1 MEDLGVAEDHIQRL
15 LSANTPLRMPRTSNT
30 FIGTI
35 SNGVQRLFDWSSMT
49 TSHIIGSEP
58 KHTNIDCMAPTRA
71 NIIASLLRLSTD
83 SRIKEGD
90 NILIHFSGHGSKYF
104 CSDYPHYK
112 ATSAGTGTI
121 EVLCPIDRDEGHG
134 GMVPDISD
142 REINVILSEISRTKG
157 HRITL
162 ILDCCHSSGLTRVAQ
177 GEEGVRAIRPL
188 PSSSIQDMFDAADM
202 NLGNLPGY
210 LSISREDWHPNMDSH
225 VVLAACKEYEF
236 AKEVKGADGYNGVFT
251 RALISALKSADYQSV
266 DYVRLLKALPRNI
279 DRNPVVAG
287 THKMAKIWYQV

>member
-1 MEDLGVAEDHIQRL
+1 MNFSPETALAGDHPISCPQVDASRFWAVLIGIDTYPSSPLRGCVNDANKIAQYLMEDLGVAEDHIQRL
-15 LSANTPLRMPRTSNT
+15 LSANTPLHMPHTSNT

-35 SNGVQRLFDWSSMT
+35 NNGVQRLFDWSSMT
-49 TSHIIGSEP
+49 TSHI
-58 KHTNIDCMAPTRA
+58 DCMSPTRA

-104 CSDYPHYK
+104 CSDYPPYK

-188 PSSSIQDMFDAADM
+188 PSSS
-202 NLGNLPGY
+202 
-210 LSISREDWHPNMDSH
+210 
-225 VVLAACKEYEF
+225 
-236 AKEVKGADGYNGVFT
+236 
-251 RALISALKSADYQSV
+251 
-266 DYVRLLKALPRNI
+266 
-279 DRNPVVAG
+279 
-287 THKMAKIWYQV
+287 